1 MSKLL
6 LQNIEDLI
14 PKSLD
19 DIFRQN
25 RDLVELGLSSL
36 SEIAALQAE
45 IQPGMPVTDVFDD
58 WRFISLRDKLTGRV
72 KVILLGVA
80 QKKGSERIT
89 SEVLRINLSEDSVFT
104 RSGSHY
110 GLGTMDGG
118 EPPNASTD
126 PRVRGFPPIEGGR
139 IIGRTPTFF
148 TKTL

>member
-6 LQNIEDLI
+6 LQNIEGLI

-25 RDLVELGLSSL
+25 RDLAELGLSSL
-36 SEIAALQAE
+36 IEIAALEAE

-72 KVILLGVA
+72 QVILLGVA
-80 QKKGSERIT
+80 QKRGSERIT
-89 SEVLRINLSEDSVFT
+89 SEVVRIDLRENSIFT

-110 GLGTMDGG
+110 GLGTQGIG
-118 EPPNASTD
+118 EPPMRHLILVCAAFHRSKMAELLGV
-126 PRVRGFPPIEGGR
+126 PH
-139 IIGRTPTFF
+139 FF
-148 TKTL
+148 Y